1 MNFENAPL
9 GWSQESAITQAEQEN
24 ITLTDGHWDVI
35 RSIQSYCARHEGG
48 HINTRELLDA
58 LEEKYYHLGGK
69 KHLYRLFPGGP
80 IAQGCRLAGI
90 HPPAGSTDYGFGSVQ

>member
-1 MNFENAPL
+1 MKFENAPS
-9 GWSQESAITQAEQEN
+9 GWSHESAKSQALQEN

-35 RSIQSYCARHEGG
+35 RSIQSYCARREGG

-58 LEEKYYHLGGK
+58 LEERYYHLGGK
-69 KHLYRLFPGGP
+69 KYLYRLFPGGP

-90 HPPAGSTDYGFGSVQ
+90 KAPPGSTDYGFGSVQ